1 MHRRPKQDKSFDGKV
16 GHEIGMT
23 AGVLRRVFAARIRG
37 QAEDITPEQFAV
49 LVRLSSGKGMTQ
61 NEIADDVLKDDATI
75 TRVLDSF
82 EKKKLAVRQKA
93 EYDRRVNV
101 AFITPKGVE
110 LVERVF
116 PLIAQIDKK
125 LCDGLG
131 ADELETAV
139 RVLRHLRANAMQR

>member
-1 MHRRPKQDKSFDGKV
+1 MRKQETSLDGKI

-49 LVRLSSGKGMTQ
+49 LVRLSSGKGMNQ
-61 NEIADDVLKDDATI
+61 NEIAEYVLKDDATI
-75 TRVLDSF
+75 TRVLDSL

-93 EYDRRVNV
+93 EYDRRANV
-101 AFITPKGVE
+101 AFITPRGVE

-116 PLIAQIDKK
+116 PLIVQIDKK

-131 ADELETAV
+131 DDELEAAV
-139 RVLRHLRANAMQR
+139 RVLRRLRANAMQL